1 MPDSTYDR
9 TIAILAP
16 RGRDAKVAQE
26 LLGQND
32 IPSLIL
38 GEFGALSTIIE
49 QHIGAVLIAEEAI
62 LADALPAVG
71 AALDSQPAWSDIP
84 FIVLT
89 AGTSRS
95 RTTAE
100 EQRFDRLGNVVLL
113 SRPLQR
119 DDIVRAA
126 RSALKARQRQF
137 EARARIEEL
146 REQEARLQR
155 SERKFHAIAN
165 SVDQMIWSARADGY
179 HDYYNDRWYE
189 FTGVLAGSTDGE
201 QWNGLFH
208 LEDQER
214 ACSRWQS
221 SLENGTLYEIEYRLR
236 HRSGHYRWV
245 LGKAQPV
252 RDGTGRIT
260 RWYGSCTDI
269 HEQVQI
275 RQQLAASQNMLEI
288 AVAERTRELLDL
300 YQKTPVPLLSLDR
313 EERLVSA
320 SERWLAFMQYD
331 DAADVLGRPVTDF
344 IAPENLPDHTGP
356 HRQQL
361 LGSDVVYD
369 LPYTLVKRTGER
381 AEVLVSARATREK
394 NGDIR
399 RIMASIV
406 DVTERKAAEAAR
418 DSAEAALR
426 QSQKLETVG
435 KLTGGVAHDFN
446 NLLMAVRS
454 SLELLR
460 RRLPEGDRR
469 AQSYLDNALAGTAR
483 GATLTQRM
491 LAFARKQE
499 LDPRAVDVARLLPGM
514 RDLLERS
521 LGPQID
527 IDLQIDDRVPH
538 ALVDENQLEMAIL
551 NLAVNARDAM
561 DGSGRLTIRLTA
573 DEADRAA
580 AGNHAAGGTGGYV
593 RIAVEDT
600 GEGMDAETLARAA
613 EPFFTTKGV
622 GRGTGLGLSMVHGLT
637 SQLGG
642 SFELSSTPG
651 EGTVAQMWLPLAQ
664 TPATDL
670 APTADAEVVATSQS
684 RTLTVMAVDDDGL
697 VLFGTVALL
706 EDLGHRVLEAGS
718 GPDALAIVHDHPEID
733 LVITDQAMPNM
744 TGVELAR
751 EIHRLR
757 PDLPVVLASGY
768 AELPEGAKDEMV
780 ARLEKP
786 FSDEQLQQVIAS
798 IFAPAD

>member
-1 MPDSTYDR
+1 MPGSVYGR

-16 RGRDAKVAQE
+16 RGRDARVAQE
-26 LLGQND
+26 LLAQHD
-32 IPSLIL
+32 ISSIVLAEL
-38 GEFGALSTIIE
+38 GALSAYIE

-62 LADALPAVG
+62 TSDALSG
-71 AALDSQPAWSDIP
+71 IGKALDSQPAWSDIP
-84 FIVLT
+84 FVVLT
-89 AGTSRS
+89 TGTSRN
-95 RTTAE
+95 RTAAE

-113 SRPLQR
+113 SRPMQS
-119 DDIVRAA
+119 DDIIRAA

-146 REQEARLQR
+146 REQEEKLHR

-165 SVDQMIWSARADGY
+165 SVDQMIWSTRPDGH

-189 FTGVLAGSTDGE
+189 FTGLPEGSTDGDR
-201 QWNGLFH
+201 WNAIFH
-208 LEDQER
+208 PEDQER
-214 ACSRWQS
+214 AWGRWQY
-221 SLENGTLYEIEYRLR
+221 SLENGVPYEIEYRLR
-236 HRSGHYRWV
+236 HRSGQYRWV

-252 RDGTGRIT
+252 RDGAGRIT

-269 HEQVQI
+269 HDQVQI

-288 AVAERTRELLDL
+288 AVAERTQELLDL
-300 YQKTPVPLLSLDR
+300 YQKTPVALLSLDR

-320 SERWLAFMQYD
+320 SERWLSFMQYD
-331 DAADVLGRPVTDF
+331 NAQDVLGRPVTDF
-344 IAPENLPDHTGP
+344 IAPENLPDHSGAYR
-356 HRQQL
+356 HRL
-361 LGSDVVYD
+361 LSREVVYD

-394 NGDIR
+394 NGDVK
-399 RIMASIV
+399 RIMASII

-418 DSAEAALR
+418 DSAEDALR
-426 QSQKLETVG
+426 QSQKLETIG

-460 RRLPEGDRR
+460 RRLPEDDRR
-469 AQSYLDNALAGTAR
+469 AQSYLDNALAGAER

-499 LDPRAVDVARLLPGM
+499 LDPKAVDVARLIAGM

-527 IDLQIDDRVPH
+527 IELQIGDQVPY

-561 DGSGRLTIRLTA
+561 DGSGRLTIRLAA
-573 DEADRAA
+573 DET
-580 AGNHAAGGTGGYV
+580 GESGSGGGDHV
-593 RIAVEDT
+593 CIEVQDT

-613 EPFFTTKGV
+613 DPFFTTKGV

-642 SFELSSTPG
+642 SFRLMSTVG
-651 EGTVAQMWLPLAQ
+651 EGTTAQMCLPVAEA
-664 TPATDL
+664 PAEHPDGP
-670 APTADAEVVATSQS
+670 AAKEAATGQQS
-684 RTLTVMAVDDDGL
+684 RNLTVLAVDDDAL

-706 EDLGHRVLEAGS
+706 EDLGHEVIEAGS
-718 GPDALAIVHDHPEID
+718 GRDALAALSNNDEID

-751 EIHRLR
+751 EVHPLK
-757 PDLPVVLASGY
+757 PKLPVVLASGY
-768 AELPEGAKDEMV
+768 AELPEGAKDEIV

-786 FSDEQLQQVIAS
+786 FSDQQLQKVLSS
-798 IFAPAD
+798 IFAPAE